1 MKART
6 SSLFACGS
14 AVADANSSIA
24 NLTQLTP
31 KIYMSHISK
40 TGRIHPGFKSLGIH
54 HPFSRIAVPL
64 LCGLA
69 MLLLA
74 AHARATITFV
84 DNGLTTVSTFANTST
99 SLLLG
104 TPFTV
109 SSSANT
115 LVVVVTFRNNSTS
128 TTEAPSTLSWTNATV
143 TQTLKLIV
151 QKGSKAAA
159 GGRCSAIYYLY
170 NPTAGTGYN
179 IAGKLSGQTGSSG
192 ALVAYTLSGVDTTV
206 ATPPS
211 GSNSTTAVTAS
222 SLSISLSSITGSS
235 WAAVGGAIAEA
246 DTIHTIAGGSGTP
259 VLTTTSAGFA
269 STTTAAMG
277 YLSTIAGGSDTFTY
291 SFTSGSI
298 DGSFSVAVF
307 TAAPSPPSIVTQ
319 PQSAMTFSNGTAQFT
334 VTAAGAAPLSYQWYA
349 TSASAGA
356 LTAGEILT
364 NSVALSDGVKY
375 NGSTNLTL
383 SISNVV
389 TSDLTNYAVIITN
402 SLGSITSSIA
412 SLAYWPTPTLQL
424 RMPFTNAPGST
435 TALSDTSSG
444 GINIA
449 MNMYSNGVTAWDL
462 NGAAGT
468 GVTISDPNARALDMT
483 TNTSPAQGTNEPIT
497 IAGDIVDLQAS
508 TTLATLGGGGGNI
521 TNFTATIWA
530 KWSVPFNAGAGA
542 GAPRLWILN
551 AGGAGLDLAGAN
563 TVGFQY
569 LTTNQV
575 QFGYPGNTVSVT
587 LPSNFQVNKWHYFAL
602 TYDGSNF
609 KVYYGTDTSAAQLI
623 NTTAVSGQVVALGSS
638 ASLSIGNRVS
648 DFKRGL
654 NGWIEDFRF
663 YNNPG
668 DSNFVESVRA
678 SLAPLPTV
686 PIVLT
691 QPTPVSV
698 YPGQIAQFAA
708 SVAGTAPITNQW
720 YFGATKLSDGVQGD
734 GSGISGS
741 GTTTLTISNVT
752 SAEAG
757 NYTLTTTNVG
767 GGTNSS
773 AGILTVLATGSA
785 TNFTLNFPGT
795 NVVQPSG
802 ADWDSVSNW
811 NPGGLSATVSVYANP
826 GSTFELPTGSRLRT
840 PTTAGVQLFPGVQ
853 LTVDGSGIF
862 ENTGNNN
869 PTNVSELRFKSS
881 ALSPTNYFSRLVL
894 NGGELDQGIGATEV
908 IQGAMN
914 VASSSIIYV
923 DSTSAQ
929 DRGYQ
934 IDSWLTG
941 SGDLFWHEWSGGLG
955 GINLQVTGTTN
966 TFSGQ
971 WIVDQGALVGVG
983 TNSLGTNNIIVGTNG
998 LTAAVET
1005 LYNINNPNASLI
1017 LGANGQMFL
1026 HQNDTFGSV
1035 IINGTSLTN
1044 GTYSYGTLNTV
1055 YPANFPLIWVQQA
1068 GSTFTGAS
1076 GQITVGSVIV
1086 PPPFAPGPGCPVV
1099 NPRSAAVRLR
1109 RRVALRRRYRRS
1121 A

>member
-1 MKART
+1 MNNNPLKNPSNRLWRLI
-6 SSLFACGS
+6 SSVFLG
-14 AVADANSSIA
+14 VAMFSWAAPGRAAIA
-24 NLTQLTP
+24 LVDNELTA
-31 KIYMSHISK
+31 S
-40 TGRIHPGFKSLGIH
+40 
-54 HPFSRIAVPL
+54 
-64 LCGLA
+64 
-69 MLLLA
+69 
-74 AHARATITFV
+74 TFV
-84 DNGLTTVSTFANTST
+84 NTST
-99 SLLLG
+99 ALLL
-104 TPFTV
+104 TTNLTV
-109 SSSANT
+109 TSPANT
-115 LVVVVTFRNNSTS
+115 LVVVVTFRNASTS
-128 TTEAPSTLSWTNATV
+128 TTEAPTTLNWTNAT
-143 TQTLKLIV
+143 TTNTLTLAV

-159 GGRCSAIYYLY
+159 GGRNSAIYYCY
-170 NPTAGTGYN
+170 NPTAGTGFN
-179 IAGKLSGQTGSSG
+179 ISGKLSGQVGSSG
-192 ALVAYTLSGVDTTV
+192 ALVAYSLSGVDTTV
-206 ATPPS
+206 APPP
-211 GSNSTTAVTAS
+211 
-222 SLSISLSSITGSS
+222 TGSASMTAAPGASLLSLTLGGITANS
-235 WAAVGGAIAEA
+235 WAAVGGDVAEA
-246 DTIHTIAGGSGTP
+246 DIIHTITATNSGVATGTP
-259 VLTTTSAGFA
+259 VLTTTSAGFSSA
-269 STTTAAMG
+269 TTAAMG
-277 YLSTIAGGSDTFTY
+277 YISTIAGGSVQFTY
-291 SFTSGSI
+291 AFTTTASAV
-298 DGSFSVAVF
+298 DASFSAVAF
-307 TAAPSPPSIVTQ
+307 SPLSTSPPTIAAQ
-319 PQSAMTFSNGTAQFT
+319 PQNQFVFSGTGATAQFS
-334 VTAAGAAPLSYQWYA
+334 VTAATGSGLSYRWYS
-349 TSASAGA
+349 TSSSTLPLANA
-356 LTAGEILT
+356 
-364 NSVALSDGVKY
+364 VALAGVTKY
-375 NGSTNLTL
+375 GGTNTSRL

-389 TSDLTNYAVIITN
+389 TSDLTNYAVVITN
-402 SLGSITSSIA
+402 SFGAITSSIA
-412 SLAYWPTPTLQL
+412 SLANWPSPVLQL
-424 RMPFTNAPGST
+424 RMPFTDAPGGTT
-435 TALSDTSSG
+435 TASDTSGG

-449 MNMYSNGVTAWDL
+449 MNMFTNGTVADDL
-462 NGAAGT
+462 HGAAGT
-468 GVTISDPNARALDMT
+468 GVTILDPNARALDMT
-483 TNTSPAQGTNEPIT
+483 TNTDPAQGINQPNNN
-497 IAGDIVDLQAS
+497 AGDIVDVLGS
-508 TTLATLGGGGGNI
+508 TTLAALGGGGGNI

-563 TVGFQY
+563 TLGFQF
-569 LTTNQV
+569 LNTNQV
-575 QFGYPGNTVSVT
+575 QFGYPGNTVNVT
-587 LPSNFQVNKWHYFAL
+587 LPSNFQVNQWYYFAL

-923 DSTSAQ
+923 
-929 DRGYQ
+929 
-934 IDSWLTG
+934 
-941 SGDLFWHEWSGGLG
+941 
-955 GINLQVTGTTN
+955 
-966 TFSGQ
+966 
-971 WIVDQGALVGVG
+971 
-983 TNSLGTNNIIVGTNG
+983 
-998 LTAAVET
+998 
-1005 LYNINNPNASLI
+1005 
-1017 LGANGQMFL
+1017 
-1026 HQNDTFGSV
+1026 
-1035 IINGTSLTN
+1035 
-1044 GTYSYGTLNTV
+1044 
-1055 YPANFPLIWVQQA
+1055 
-1068 GSTFTGAS
+1068 
-1076 GQITVGSVIV
+1076 
-1086 PPPFAPGPGCPVV
+1086 
-1099 NPRSAAVRLR
+1099 
-1109 RRVALRRRYRRS
+1109 
-1121 A
+1121 